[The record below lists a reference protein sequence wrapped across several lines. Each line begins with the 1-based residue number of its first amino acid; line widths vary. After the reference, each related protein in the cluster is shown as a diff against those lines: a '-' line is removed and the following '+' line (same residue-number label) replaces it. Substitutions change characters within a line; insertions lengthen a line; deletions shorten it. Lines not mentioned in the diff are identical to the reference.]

1 MRKHRGG
8 LLVNPSTNPTW
19 PCNFASRKM
28 TKMNKNS
35 TVIVYIVA
43 QVVIPKL
50 LLRQSVCS
58 TEILKLTKLKQNLP
72 TANKKMVH
80 STTTA
85 NRWPKLHQIH
95 FLIGRLF
102 CFKMLMAVW
111 SSLEPCLYRINKIGF
126 HWNLCYCFSIKSD
139 TKQDCKHYRQP
150 LRRTEIE
157 LVWCRPIKR
166 ERMLSSLF
174 AMYRK
179 LYKIWKQLSSHT
191 DNIMSWSWRVVTEV
205 PSSSAS
211 KTGLNRIRIISMVN
225 KLTTSI
231 F

>member
-1 MRKHRGG
+1 M
-8 LLVNPSTNPTW
+8 
-19 PCNFASRKM
+19 
-28 TKMNKNS
+28 
-35 TVIVYIVA
+35 
-43 QVVIPKL
+43 VIPKL

-72 TANKKMVH
+72 TANNKMVH

-85 NRWPKLHQIH
+85 NRWPKLHQIN
-95 FLIGRLF
+95 FSIGHLF

-139 TKQDCKHYRQP
+139 AKHDCKHYRQP

-166 ERMLSSLF
+166 ERMLSSLL
-174 AMYRK
+174 AMCDVQK
-179 LYKIWKQLSSHT
+179 IYKIRKQLSSHT
-191 DNIMSWSWRVVTEV
+191 DIMSLSWRVVTEV
-205 PSSSAS
+205 PSSSAG
-211 KTGLNRIRIISMVN
+211 KTGLKRIRIISMVN
-225 KLTTSI
+225 RLTTSI